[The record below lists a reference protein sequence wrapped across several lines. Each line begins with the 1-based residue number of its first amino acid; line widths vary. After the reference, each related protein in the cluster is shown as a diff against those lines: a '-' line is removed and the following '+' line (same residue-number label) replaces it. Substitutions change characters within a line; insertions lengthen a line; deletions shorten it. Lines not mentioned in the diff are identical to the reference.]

1 MRIVFCL
8 IACHVFST
16 FAVAV
21 SPNIVWIVTEDISPN
36 LGCYGDADAIT
47 PNLDAFA
54 AQGTRFARAFTHAP
68 VCAPTRSGLITGMY
82 PTTMGSHHM
91 RSKLVV
97 PPPLFTDE
105 LAKAGYNVFWPGKTD
120 FNFDPPKGW
129 ADTRDWTKKPDI
141 LPTDKPFF
149 AYINFLVTHE
159 SQIRATPAQYKK
171 NTARLK
177 PEQFRDPAKV
187 AIPPY
192 YPDHPDVRR
201 DVATYHE
208 NITAMDAMVGD
219 VLKMLDDRKLR
230 ENTVVM
236 FFGDHGWGMSRG
248 KRWCYDSGTR
258 APLIVRWPGQLKPG
272 SVCEDLVAFLDLTP
286 TVLSLAGVEVPKR
299 MQGQIFLGDKRATP
313 REYVYSA
320 RDRMDEG
327 YDRIRSVRSENYRYV
342 RNFHPEIP
350 YAQWIN
356 YMDEMPT
363 MKVWRKLAFSGK
375 LNDVQMAFFAKTKPA
390 EELYDIRTDPH
401 ETKNLIGAESASIQ
415 AIARDH
421 RAELDRWMKDTND
434 LGAVPEKELIRRG
447 LVKDLLTTEYE
458 ARIKLHPKSSPVP
471 E

>member
-1 MRIVFCL
+1 
-8 IACHVFST
+8 
-16 FAVAV
+16 
-21 SPNIVWIVTEDISPN
+21 
-36 LGCYGDADAIT
+36 
-47 PNLDAFA
+47 
-54 AQGTRFARAFTHAP
+54 
-68 VCAPTRSGLITGMY
+68 
-82 PTTMGSHHM
+82 
-91 RSKLVV
+91 
-97 PPPLFTDE
+97 
-105 LAKAGYNVFWPGKTD
+105 
-120 FNFDPPKGW
+120 
-129 ADTRDWTKKPDI
+129 
-141 LPTDKPFF
+141 
-149 AYINFLVTHE
+149 
-159 SQIRATPAQYKK
+159 
-171 NTARLK
+171 
-177 PEQFRDPAKV
+177 
-187 AIPPY
+187 
-192 YPDHPDVRR
+192 
-201 DVATYHE
+201 
-208 NITAMDAMVGD
+208 MVGD

-258 APLIVRWPGQLKPG
+258 APLLVRWPGQLKPG
-272 SVCEDLVAFLDLTP
+272 SVREDLVAFLDLAP

-320 RDRMDEG
+320 RDRMDEAF
-327 YDRIRSVRSENYRYV
+327 DRIRTVRSDNYVHYLPLSSNVCSFDRIRTVRSDNYRYI

-401 ETKNLIGAESASIQ
+401 ETNNLIGAESALIQ

-421 RAELDRWMKDTND
+421 RAALERWMKDTCD

-458 ARIKLHPKSSPVP
+458 ARIKLHPKTSPVP